1 MIQEVEIRNYK
12 SITNVTL
19 SLGRVNVFI
28 GANGSGKSNILEAL
42 AIGSAAANNKLDNE
56 FLVSRGIRIS
66 DDPRFMRSAFDKD
79 AVDSDIELV
88 FKNTGN
94 EKFAYTLQ
102 KDNAQ
107 PYSSWTRK
115 DDIAHAQ
122 IRAKYGDRFNKAN
135 SSDLLMAMMQETTD
149 NQSSVST
156 LHKQLT
162 KESSKIVPSAN
173 ELVSLIMKILEL
185 TFSGPADLRQF
196 LVYSPENSA
205 LRIFEQEGQIQP
217 LGIRGEGLF
226 KLLQVMSAT
235 DADGLEEIKKRL
247 LCIDW
252 FESFQL
258 DGDVSAS
265 ERYLRIRDRYLDDNL
280 PFFDQ
285 KSANEGFLFLL
296 FYFALFISK
305 ETPDFFAIDN
315 IDASLNPKL
324 CSQLMVELAGL
335 ARDKTKQVVCTT
347 HNPAILDGLDLTD
360 DQQRLFV
367 VSRNRQGHT
376 RVKRIPAPQSA
387 SGHPPVRLS
396 EAFLRGY
403 LGGLPDNF

>member
-12 SITNVTL
+12 SITNLTL

-56 FLVSRGIRIS
+56 FLVSRGIRVS
-66 DDPRFMRSAFDKD
+66 DDPRFMRSAFDKQS
-79 AVDSDIELV
+79 VENDIEIV
-88 FKNTGN
+88 FKN
-94 EKFAYTLQ
+94 EQDDQYTYELQ
-102 KDNAQ
+102 KDNKR
-107 PYSSWTRK
+107 PYSPWTKKSR
-115 DDIAHAQ
+115 I
-122 IRAKYGDRFNKAN
+122 
-135 SSDLLMAMMQETTD
+135 
-149 NQSSVST
+149 
-156 LHKQLT
+156 
-162 KESSKIVPSAN
+162 AN
-173 ELVSLIMKILEL
+173 EGFKEKTEWPVEDTGIVVMLDGYVIRLRDDTRLWELSGNVSNEGQPLSESEHLRNLLI
-185 TFSGPADLRQF
+185 GPADLRMF

-205 LRIFEQEGQIQP
+205 LRVFEQEGQIQP

-235 DADGLEEIKKRL
+235 DPEGLEEVRRRL
-247 LCIDW
+247 LCLDW
-252 FESFQL
+252 FEGFDMGSHPF
-258 DGDVSAS
+258 AS
-265 ERYLRIRDRYLDDNL
+265 ERSLHIRDRYLDDNL

-324 CSQLMVELAGL
+324 CSQLMVELAEL
-335 ARDKTKQVVCTT
+335 ARDRKKQVVCTT
-347 HNPAILDGLDLTD
+347 HNPAILDGLDLSD